1 MAERRGLCRV
11 ACATVAPMKAG
22 TLFPPLRLVSIPA
35 LGTDYAFGIY

>member
-22 TLFPPLRLVSIPA
+22 TLFPPSETGVHPST
-35 LGTDYAFGIY
+35 GH